1 MWREGGGE
9 KEEGPKC
16 NVVSWIGHRDRKKTP
31 VEKLMNLNKVFGL
44 FEFQ

>member
-1 MWREGGGE
+1 MWHHGLDMGIE
-9 KEEGPKC
+9 
-16 NVVSWIGHRDRKKTP
+16 KKTP